1 MGLPREL
8 MDRATAAKEHE
19 TADCAIDEGEVV
31 GTHTKPLE
39 MPDGQAIP
47 PTGRQ
52 VRMRA
57 ADVATVRDGRIVRH
71 DFYFDQLDML
81 VQLGLLEVPTGIS
94 TT

>member
-1 MGLPREL
+1 
-8 MDRATAAKEHE
+8 
-19 TADCAIDEGEVV
+19 
-31 GTHTKPLE
+31 
-39 MPDGQAIP
+39 
-47 PTGRQ
+47 
-52 VRMRA
+52 MRA